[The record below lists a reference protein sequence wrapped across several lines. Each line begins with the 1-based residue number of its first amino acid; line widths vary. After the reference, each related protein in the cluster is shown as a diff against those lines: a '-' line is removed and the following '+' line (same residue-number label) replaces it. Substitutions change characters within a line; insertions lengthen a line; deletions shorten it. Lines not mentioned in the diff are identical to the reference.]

1 MARPVRNKTESCPRL
16 QSGTRCRA
24 TLSSPFVSLGTSR
37 NASPN
42 VLMLFGSSRN
52 CCVTIQNP
60 NAQVFRRVW
69 SVLIVWLSQR
79 KMQEECQ
86 WKVTRHKAQAVGSEK
101 ARRETGAKQEG
112 TLISIVRISS
122 LWVCLQKQTNK
133 ERNEEKC
140 SSPCH
145 LSCWFSAQSPPTL
158 CVSCYSLR
166 SFSTLDSPWGSHDR
180 FEKELVPY
188 KYTPVINTMIYF
200 QQNQQEQEISL

>member
-1 MARPVRNKTESCPRL
+1 MIMARPVRNKTESCPRL

-52 CCVTIQNP
+52 RSKTLT
-60 NAQVFRRVW
+60 RRSLDGFEVYLLFDCR
-69 SVLIVWLSQR
+69 SE
-79 KMQEECQ
+79 MQEECQ
-86 WKVTRHKAQAVGSEK
+86 WKVTRHKAQAVGSGK
-101 ARRETGAKQEG
+101 ARRETGTKQEG

-145 LSCWFSAQSPPTL
+145 LSC
-158 CVSCYSLR
+158 
-166 SFSTLDSPWGSHDR
+166 
-180 FEKELVPY
+180 
-188 KYTPVINTMIYF
+188 
-200 QQNQQEQEISL
+200 

>member
-1 MARPVRNKTESCPRL
+1 MIMARPVRNKTESCPRL

-42 VLMLFGSSRN
+42 VLMLFYLLLDCRSE
-52 CCVTIQNP
+52 
-60 NAQVFRRVW
+60 
-69 SVLIVWLSQR
+69 
-79 KMQEECQ
+79 MQEECQ

-145 LSCWFSAQSPPTL
+145 LSC
-158 CVSCYSLR
+158 
-166 SFSTLDSPWGSHDR
+166 
-180 FEKELVPY
+180 
-188 KYTPVINTMIYF
+188 
-200 QQNQQEQEISL
+200 